1 MTTTTTP
8 ISLNGPSSNIRW
20 TITGAVVGS
29 VLTLGTVP
37 TITVSVTLLITCYK
51 RKVRREQQKW
61 QQANTSNGEN
71 VQDVTLLAPYHLV
84 NGSIAIDDNLWQAV
98 SGKESGDTQGVEST
112 LNKVCSET
120 ADSATIQ
127 LTQNAAY
134 QRWRSKCDNVRGTT
148 DDHDS
153 GYVILDPALDD
164 NQTEWHSRK
173 YSNSITDDYDY
184 I

>member
-1 MTTTTTP
+1 M
-8 ISLNGPSSNIRW
+8 
-20 TITGAVVGS
+20 
-29 VLTLGTVP
+29 
-37 TITVSVTLLITCYK
+37 
-51 RKVRREQQKW
+51 RKEEQKW
-61 QQANTSNGEN
+61 QQANTGNGEN
-71 VQDVTLLAPYHLV
+71 AQNVTLLAPYHLV
-84 NGSIAIDDNLWQAV
+84 NSSTAVDDNLWQAI
-98 SGKESGDTQGVEST
+98 SGRESRDTQSIEST

-134 QRWRSKCDNVRGTT
+134 QRWRGRRDNIRGTA
-148 DDHDS
+148 DDHNS

-164 NQTEWHSRK
+164 NQTGGRSRK